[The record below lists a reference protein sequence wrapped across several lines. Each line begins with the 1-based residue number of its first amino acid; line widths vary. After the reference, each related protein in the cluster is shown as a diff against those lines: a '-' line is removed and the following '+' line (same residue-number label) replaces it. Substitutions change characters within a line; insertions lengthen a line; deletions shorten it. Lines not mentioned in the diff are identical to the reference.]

1 MSRHVAESHLNI
13 IHNMEPY
20 IKPARFDRLSRG
32 KQFFDFFTGQ
42 ERKVYLIKEGDFIIR
57 SKNGNKIINIITGPF
72 VIGAM
77 PALEAPP
84 IFIEKVDYGKIYS
97 IEYNQFW
104 SLVNHKGLFPD
115 VMKIMSGYHTDL
127 LNCLQSHYANSEVQ
141 VTNAISRWS
150 AFPSHIKKRF
160 SVLYFLTN
168 STFLSKS
175 TASRVLKKL
184 RETGAVQLDKGK
196 LID

>member
-1 MSRHVAESHLNI
+1 MPKHILQSHRNI
-13 IHNMEPY
+13 IHNIEPY

-32 KQFFDFFTGQ
+32 KQFFDFFNGK
-42 ERKVYLIKEGDFIIR
+42 ERRVYLIKEGDFIIR
-57 SKNGNKIINIITGPF
+57 SKNENKIINIITGPF

-84 IFIEKVDYGKIYS
+84 IFLEKVDYGKIYC

-127 LNCLQSHYANSEVQ
+127 LNCLQSHYANAEVQ

-150 AFPSHIKKRF
+150 AFPCHIKKRF

-175 TASRVLKKL
+175 TACRVLKKL
-184 RETGAVQLDKGK
+184 RETGAVRLDKGR

>member
-1 MSRHVAESHLNI
+1 MSRHVAESYLNI

-104 SLVNHKGLFPD
+104 SLVNHQGLFPD
-115 VMKIMSGYHTDL
+115 VMSGYHTDL

-150 AFPSHIKKRF
+150 AFPCHIKKRF